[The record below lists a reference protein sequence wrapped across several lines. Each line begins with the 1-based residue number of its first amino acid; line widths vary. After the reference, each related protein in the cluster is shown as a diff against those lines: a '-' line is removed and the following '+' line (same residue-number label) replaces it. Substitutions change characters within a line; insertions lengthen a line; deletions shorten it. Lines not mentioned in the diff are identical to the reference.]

1 MGRLIGGIAAC
12 GVVLG
17 TAAGAADTRTPLEQQ
32 ASLYNNI
39 LSIRTA
45 PMSA

>member
-1 MGRLIGGIAAC
+1 MIGGIAAC
-12 GVVLG
+12 GVVPG
-17 TAAGAADTRTPLEQQ
+17 TAAAGAAQARTLLEQQ

-45 PMSA
+45 AMSA